1 MASNTKA
8 QIRKELN
15 RIDRLLAK
23 LNKSANRESV
33 DTYRARKTVGKS
45 IKKLDKIK

>member
-1 MASNTKA
+1 MASDVKN

-15 RIDRLLAK
+15 RIDKLLAK
-23 LNKSANRESV
+23 MNKSATRDSV

-45 IKKLDKIK
+45 IKKLAKIK